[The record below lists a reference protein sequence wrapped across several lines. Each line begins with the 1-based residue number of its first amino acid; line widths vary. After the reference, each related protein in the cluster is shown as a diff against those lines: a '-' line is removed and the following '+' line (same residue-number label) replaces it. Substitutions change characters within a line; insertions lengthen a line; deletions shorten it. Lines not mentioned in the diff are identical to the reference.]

1 MRGIISMKGEGG
13 ISLTL
18 PCFFFS
24 GGAGRSGDYFDGGR
38 GWFFPYFPLFLFFF
52 QAALEGAGIIPM
64 KGEGGFFLIG
74 DTRNVEVPQVPKFI
88 FSLLFFPPPVPPLFA
103 SPHGST

>member
-1 MRGIISMKGEGG
+1 MKGEGG

-38 GWFFPYFPLFLFFF
+38 GWFFPYFPLFLIFF